1 MKQIFRVVSQTE
13 PIAVQSQKAESGQT
27 SKCTITLQEFGG
39 KYEDTFVA
47 TMLGNAAQC
56 RFYKD
61 NLVVVALR
69 FTTREYNGQVYQDIV
84 VNDISKLNN

>member
-1 MKQIFRVVSQTE
+1 MKQIFRVVSQSET
-13 PIAVQSQKAESGQT
+13 IAVQSQKAESGQT

-47 TMLGNAAQC
+47 TMLGNTAQC

-61 NLVVVALR
+61 DLVMASLR
-69 FTTREYNGQVYQDIV
+69 FTTREYNGQVYQDII
-84 VNDISKLNN
+84 VNDISKF

>member
-1 MKQIFRVVSQTE
+1 MKQIFRVITQGETISI
-13 PIAVQSQKAESGQT
+13 PSQKSENGQT

-47 TMLGNAAQC
+47 TMLGNLAQC

-61 NLVVVALR
+61 DLVMASLR
-69 FTTREYNGQVYQDIV
+69 FTTREYNGQVYQDILV
-84 VNDISKLNN
+84 SDMEKVK

>member
-13 PIAVQSQKAESGQT
+13 PSAVQSQKAENGQT

-47 TMLGNAAQC
+47 TMLGNTAQC

-61 NLVVVALR
+61 DLVMVSLR
-69 FTTREYNGQVYQDIV
+69 FTTREYNGQTYQDIV
-84 VNDISKLNN
+84 VNDISKF

>member
-1 MKQIFRVVSQTE
+1 MKQIFRVVSQSET
-13 PIAVQSQKAESGQT
+13 IAVQSQKAESGQT

-47 TMLGNAAQC
+47 TMLGNTAQC

-61 NLVVVALR
+61 DLVMASLR
-69 FTTREYNGQVYQDIV
+69 FTTREYNGQTYQDIV
-84 VNDISKLNN
+84 VNDISKF

>member
-1 MKQIFRVVSQTE
+1 MKQIFRVVSQSET
-13 PIAVQSQKAESGQT
+13 IAVQSQKAENGQT

-47 TMLGNAAQC
+47 TMLGNLAQC

-61 NLVVVALR
+61 DLVMVSLR
-69 FTTREYNGQVYQDIV
+69 FTTREYNGQTYQDIV
-84 VNDISKLNN
+84 VNDISKV

>member
-1 MKQIFRVVSQTE
+1 MKQIFRVVSQSET
-13 PIAVQSQKAESGQT
+13 IAVQSQKAENGQT

-47 TMLGNAAQC
+47 TMLGNLAQC

-61 NLVVVALR
+61 DLVIASLR

-84 VNDISKLNN
+84 VNDISKV

>member
-1 MKQIFRVVSQTE
+1 MKQIFRVITQGETISI
-13 PIAVQSQKAESGQT
+13 PSQKSENGQT
-27 SKCTITLQEFGG
+27 SKCTFTLQEFGG

-47 TMLGNAAQC
+47 TMLGNLAQC

-61 NLVVVALR
+61 DLVMVSLR

-84 VNDISKLNN
+84 VNDISKF

>member
-1 MKQIFRVVSQTE
+1 MKQIFRVVSQSET
-13 PIAVQSQKAESGQT
+13 IAVQSQKAESGLT

-47 TMLGNAAQC
+47 TMLGNLAQC

-61 NLVVVALR
+61 DLVMVSLR

-84 VNDISKLNN
+84 VNDICKVK